1 MKWVSGRQTNDTGRH
16 KKGIKGNRRELN
28 VVHIQLWRQLLIQ
41 ALQGIFAHMPCP
53 QECLLPLLATR
64 NVGFCSKLPKESL
77 LLLLS
82 PRNVGYRSRLPLK
95 CMSYIPKGTYDIS
108 PLVTR
113 IVFFCSLS
121 SGFSNHCNWHI
132 HYTNLCF

>member
-28 VVHIQLWRQLLIQ
+28 VVHIQLWSAPDPGSPRNICSH
-41 ALQGIFAHMPCP
+41 ALSPGMSSPAPGH
-53 QECLLPLLATR
+53 QERRLPLQAPQ
-64 NVGFCSKLPKESL
+64 GSL

-82 PRNVGYRSRLPLK
+82 PRKVGYRSRLPLK
-95 CMSYIPKGTYDIS
+95 CISYIPKGTYDIS

-113 IVFFCSLS
+113 IVFFCSPS
-121 SGFSNHCNWHI
+121 SGFSNHCNWLI